1 VEVVAVLASAMGTL
15 DVAAGVICGD
25 ATTAPG
31 WRLMGVVEMALALLF
46 LFWFMKKGRAFLS
59 AAQWKPALN
68 VAQRRMYT
76 ALDADGDGSV
86 GDTVGCTALSIA
98 HTGRLNERTNER
110 TNDEWMNVSY
120 RVLTKEEVV
129 AGHKRLGVTPEAAAS
144 LYEKMDTNQ
153 DGFVSQVSDFNIWKI
168 NPWRE
173 LVVYL
178 SWMAISAAL
187 DKLLEIFG
195 QCDGCTPLVFD
206 HGLHSW

>member
-1 VEVVAVLASAMGTL
+1 MIRLKDRERGLVCLGIRLLVPPPSSLAQTLNEGTLLLNIIPNLTHSPTNAPMYFGTRQVEVVAVLASAMGTL

-98 HTGRLNERTNER
+98 HTGRLNERTN
-110 TNDEWMNVSY
+110 DE
-120 RVLTKEEVV
+120 
-129 AGHKRLGVTPEAAAS
+129 
-144 LYEKMDTNQ
+144 
-153 DGFVSQVSDFNIWKI
+153 
-168 NPWRE
+168 
-173 LVVYL
+173 
-178 SWMAISAAL
+178 
-187 DKLLEIFG
+187 
-195 QCDGCTPLVFD
+195 
-206 HGLHSW
+206 

>member
-1 VEVVAVLASAMGTL
+1 MFRNSSPCTTTELARPDVERRNFVVEHHTQPHSSPTIAPIYFRTPQVEVVAVLASAMGTL

-98 HTGRLNERTNER
+98 HTGRLNERTN
-110 TNDEWMNVSY
+110 DE
-120 RVLTKEEVV
+120 
-129 AGHKRLGVTPEAAAS
+129 
-144 LYEKMDTNQ
+144 
-153 DGFVSQVSDFNIWKI
+153 
-168 NPWRE
+168 
-173 LVVYL
+173 
-178 SWMAISAAL
+178 
-187 DKLLEIFG
+187 
-195 QCDGCTPLVFD
+195 
-206 HGLHSW
+206 